1 MKNQKNKSNKRI
13 GGHVS
18 ASGGFLTAIREAKRI
33 GANTIQIFGASPV
46 RWSALLPD
54 SETAKKF
61 ISECKIN
68 DINPVFLHA
77 PYLINLAS
85 PKGNMPRISEALLE
99 RHLEIANELGAFG
112 VIFHIG
118 SRGTRPQKES
128 EHLVAKELSDIL
140 GRIKEGRLIIE
151 NSAGAGNL
159 VGDSL
164 EEVGSIMK
172 LVNNPRLGFCLDTA
186 HAFEA
191 GIFADFSKKGVD
203 NFAKMLNDKIG
214 ADNLWAIHLND
225 SKTPAGSNKDRHENI
240 GKGLIGEEGFS
251 NFLNHPIFNGVP
263 AILEV
268 PGYDD
273 NGPDKKNIET
283 VKRLSGID

>member
-1 MKNQKNKSNKRI
+1 MKKSILRI

-18 ASGGFLTAIREAKRI
+18 TGGGFLTAIGEAKRI

-46 RWSALLPD
+46 RWSAALP
-54 SETAKKF
+54 EPEVAKKF
-61 ISECKIN
+61 IDECKDN

-99 RHLEIANELGAFG
+99 KHLEIANAIGAFG

-118 SRGTRPQKES
+118 SRGDRPQKES
-128 EHLVAKELSDIL
+128 ESLVAKELSDIL
-140 GRIKEGRLIIE
+140 NRVKKGHLIIE

-164 EEVGSIMK
+164 EEINSIIK
-172 LVNNPRLGFCLDTA
+172 LVDNSRLGFCLDTA

-191 GIFADFSKKGVD
+191 GIFSDFSKKGVED
-203 NFAKMLNDKIG
+203 FAKRIDRHIG
-214 ADNLWAIHLND
+214 IEKLWVIHLND

-240 GKGLIGEEGFS
+240 GQGLIGREGFS
-251 NFLNHPIFNGVP
+251 NFLDHPEFVNIP
-263 AILEV
+263 LILEV
-268 PGYDD
+268 PGYEDD
-273 NGPDKKNIET
+273 GPDKKNIEI
-283 VKRLSGID
+283 VKELSKFS

>member
-1 MKNQKNKSNKRI
+1 MTKPAFRI

-18 ASGGFLTAIREAKRI
+18 ADRKFELAIREARRI
-33 GANTIQIFGASPV
+33 GANTIQIFGSSPV

-54 SETAKKF
+54 PEAARKF
-61 ISECKIN
+61 IEECKKY
-68 DINPVFLHA
+68 DITPVFLHA

-85 PKGNMPRISEALLE
+85 PNGNMPRISEALLE
-99 RHLEIANELGAFG
+99 RHLEIANMLGAFG

-140 GRIKEGRLIIE
+140 SRVKKGRLIIE

-172 LVNNPRLGFCLDTA
+172 LVDSPRLGFCLDTA

-191 GIFADFSKKGVD
+191 GIFSDFSKKGVD
-203 NFAKMLNDKIG
+203 DFENQLNEHIG
-214 ADNLWAIHLND
+214 IKKLWVIHLND

-240 GKGLIGEEGFS
+240 GKGLIGENGFS
-251 NFLNHPIFNGVP
+251 NLLNNPVFKKTP
-263 AILEV
+263 LILEV
-268 PGYDD
+268 PGYEN

-283 VKRLSGID
+283 VRELVEE

>member
-1 MKNQKNKSNKRI
+1 MAKSILRI

-18 ASGGFLTAIREAKRI
+18 TSGGLLTAIHEAKRI

-54 SETAKKF
+54 PELAKKF
-61 ISECKIN
+61 IGECKKN

-85 PKGNMPRISEALLE
+85 PNGNIPRISEALLE
-99 RHLEIANELGAFG
+99 RHLEIANAIGAFG

-118 SRGTRPQKES
+118 SRGVRPQKEA
-128 EHLVAKELSDIL
+128 EHLVAKELADIL
-140 GRIKEGRLIIE
+140 GRVEGGRLIIE

-164 EEVGSIMK
+164 EEIESIIK
-172 LVNNPRLGFCLDTA
+172 LVNNSRIGFCLDTA

-191 GIFADFSKKGVD
+191 GIFSDFSKKGVD
-203 NFAKMLNDKIG
+203 DFAKHLEKTVKLER
-214 ADNLWAIHLND
+214 LWVIHLND
-225 SKTPAGSNKDRHENI
+225 SKTPSGSNKDRHENI
-240 GKGLIGEEGFS
+240 GMGLIGKDGFS
-251 NFLNHPIFNGVP
+251 NFLNHPAFKKTP
-263 AILEV
+263 LILEV

-283 VKRLSGID
+283 VRELIEEREN

>member
-1 MKNQKNKSNKRI
+1 MLKI

-18 ASGGFLTAIREAKRI
+18 TSGGLSNAIKEAKRI

-54 SETAKKF
+54 PEASLQF
-61 ISECKIN
+61 IDECKKN

-99 RHLEIANELGAFG
+99 RHLEIANAVGAFG

-118 SRGTRPQKES
+118 SRGDRPQKEA
-128 EHLVAKELSDIL
+128 EEIVVKELSDIL
-140 GRIKEGRLIIE
+140 GRVKTGRLIIE

-164 EEVGSIMK
+164 DEIGRIIKAVDNE
-172 LVNNPRLGFCLDTA
+172 RLGFCLDTA
-186 HAFEA
+186 HSFEA
-191 GIFADFSKKGVD
+191 GIFPDFSKKGVD
-203 NFAKMLNDKIG
+203 DFKNQIDNHIG
-214 ADNLWAIHLND
+214 IKKLWAIHLND

-240 GKGLIGEEGFS
+240 GMGIIGKNGFS
-251 NFLNHPIFNGVP
+251 NFLNHPIFKKIP
-263 AILEV
+263 LILEV
-268 PGYDD
+268 PGYEND
-273 NGPDKKNIET
+273 GPDKKNIET
-283 VKRLSGID
+283 VRKLIEE